1 MNMHECA
8 LKTRR
13 VSKTSC
19 SGSANIACWGV
30 FFFFVFFNMLLNLM
44 GSVNS
49 RRCAQSADR
58 AKSKHFKSGEFQ
70 KLNDLKMKEKFCINI
85 KSALHF
91 WMMFCSARDD
101 NKCSTCEK

>member
-1 MNMHECA
+1 M
-8 LKTRR
+8 L
-13 VSKTSC
+13 
-19 SGSANIACWGV
+19 GSV
-30 FFFFVFFNMLLNLM
+30 FFFVFFNMLLNLM

-101 NKCSTCEK
+101 NKCSTCEKRILML

>member
-1 MNMHECA
+1 M
-8 LKTRR
+8 L
-13 VSKTSC
+13 
-19 SGSANIACWGV
+19 GSV
-30 FFFFVFFNMLLNLM
+30 FFFVFFNMLLNLM

-91 WMMFCSARDD
+91 CMMFCSARDD
-101 NKCSTCEK
+101 NKCSTCEKRILML